1 MTNERWEYRVE
12 RFHIAGDPDTAAAR
26 ADAVASLN
34 ALGRDGWEVVGFS
47 PSHASSHG
55 LRVETT
61 QHLVLLKRR
70 TRSSERR

>member
-12 RFHIAGDPDTAAAR
+12 RFHIVGKDDAAEAR
-26 ADAVASLN
+26 ADAVAALN
-34 ALGRDGWEVVGFS
+34 ALGRDGWEAVGFS
-47 PSHASSHG
+47 PSQASSHG